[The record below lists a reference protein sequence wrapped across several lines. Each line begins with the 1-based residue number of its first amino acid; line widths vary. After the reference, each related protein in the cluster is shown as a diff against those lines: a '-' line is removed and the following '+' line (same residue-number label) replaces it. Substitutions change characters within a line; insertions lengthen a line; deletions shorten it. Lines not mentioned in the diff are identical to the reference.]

1 MTEARDRISR
11 TEDLMDIYSRR
22 RRTTVRNEGG
32 GIVIFQDEQE
42 DASATRAIFRPG
54 TAAARVGLGGG
65 GRGGIGRRV
74 NFGTPRRNSH
84 RTPARV
90 IGRENISPSG
100 RGRGRGGQHIVLP
113 SWYPRTPLRDITSIV
128 RAIERRR
135 ARFGESEGQQLESP
149 IPQNQTVLDPSEST
163 SGAQLEHDNSF
174 MTPHP
179 TIRSRLYP
187 KSVGKVP
194 KILLDITHQNDSG
207 DLDCLTPQRK
217 LLNSIDKVEKAVME
231 ELHKLKRTPTAK
243 KQEREKRVRT
253 LMSMR

>member
-11 TEDLMDIYSRR
+11 TEEDLMEIYSRR

-32 GIVIFQDEQE
+32 GIVIFQDELE
-42 DASATRAIFRPG
+42 DASATRTIFRPG
-54 TAAARVGLGGG
+54 TTARVGLG
-65 GRGGIGRRV
+65 GGIGRRV

-100 RGRGRGGQHIVLP
+100 RGRGRGGQHSVLP

-135 ARFGESEGQQLESP
+135 ARFGEREGQQLESP
-149 IPQNQTVLDPSEST
+149 ISQDLTVLDPSEST
-163 SGAQLEHDNSF
+163 SGAQLEHNNSF

-179 TIRSRLYP
+179 TIRSRIYP

-194 KILLDITHQNDSG
+194 KILLNITHQNDSG
-207 DLDCLTPQRK
+207 DIDCLTPQRK

-231 ELHKLKRTPTAK
+231 ELHKLKRTPSAK